1 MESYEET
8 ISSFIKGADRIS
20 FSQLKKD
27 VKDYLKTE
35 GKLTNESAS
44 LVDAKAPLI
53 VIDLLGKGC
62 IATVREDET
71 CNETFGNSEL
81 PVCDNCMIYA
91 LKRVVGW
98 KRDYPDS
105 KKFLFDI
112 TGDFV
117 PYDIRKVHC

>member
-1 MESYEET
+1 MEAYEET

-27 VKDYLKTE
+27 VKDYLRAHE
-35 GKLTNESAS
+35 KLTNESAN

-53 VIDLLGKGC
+53 VVDLLGEGR
-62 IATVREDET
+62 IATVCEDKT
-71 CNETFGNSEL
+71 CNEAFGNSEL
-81 PVCDNCMIYA
+81 PICDKCMIYT
-91 LKRVVGW
+91 LKRVNGW
-98 KRDYPDS
+98 KRDYPDD

-112 TGDFV
+112 TDDFV